1 MARPWIAPA
10 WIALALACA
19 GPTARAPGAGPAGS
33 SADGLLAEADREL
46 AEREFAEAER
56 LYREAAARAPED
68 ARPLLGLARLKV
80 ATNRI
85 DEAHALAD
93 RALALSQTA
102 DGLVL
107 RGRVH
112 GLERRFDEAASDLE
126 RAVSL
131 DPGNCEG
138 WVLLTAIQVNR
149 GDDVE
154 ARRAFGEAARV
165 LGETKAV
172 ERVWPT
178 LHGITPDP
186 DQPQEALDRCVRG
199 AVELLRGRPVEAQHE
214 ALNGLRYAPRYAW
227 CAATLAEASW
237 RQGDLARAEAT
248 LRRVMEAYPP
258 EQEAL
263 RADAKGKLAGV
274 LLDAGKD
281 PGEAARLAREALD
294 VRGER
299 AHLLDVLGR
308 ACQAAGDAACPGRA
322 H

>member
-1 MARPWIAPA
+1 MPRPRIASA
-10 WIALALACA
+10 LVALALACA
-19 GPTARAPGAGPAGS
+19 GPGASAPGGATRG
-33 SADGLLAEADREL
+33 SADAILAKADRAL

-56 LYREAAARAPED
+56 LYREAATRAPDD
-68 ARPLLGLARLKV
+68 ARPLLGLA
-80 ATNRI
+80 
-85 DEAHALAD
+85 
-93 RALALSQTA
+93 
-102 DGLVL
+102 
-107 RGRVH
+107 RVH
-112 GLERRFDEAASDLE
+112 GLERRFDEAAKVLE

-131 DPGNCEG
+131 DPGQGEG

-149 GDDVE
+149 GDDAE

-199 AVELLRGRPVEAQHE
+199 AVELLRGRAVEAQHE
-214 ALNGLRYAPRYAW
+214 ALNGLKYAPRYAW

-237 RQGDLARAEAT
+237 RQGDLARAEVT
-248 LRRVMEAYPP
+248 FRRVIEAYRP

-281 PGEAARLAREALD
+281 PGEAARLAREAIA

-299 AHLLDVLGR
+299 AHLREVLGR
-308 ACQAAGDAACPGRA
+308 ACRAAGGEACADAERA
-322 H
+322 RP